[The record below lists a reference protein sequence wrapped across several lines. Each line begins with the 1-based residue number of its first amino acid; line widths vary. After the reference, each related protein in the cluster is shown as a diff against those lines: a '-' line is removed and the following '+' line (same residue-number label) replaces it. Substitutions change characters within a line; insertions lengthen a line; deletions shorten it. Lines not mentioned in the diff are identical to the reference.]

1 MLSVRSLILSVIDL
15 LEAGASADDV
25 ATKTAT
31 SRALLD
37 RKTDQAEKEFMDEVG
52 GRRYAVE

>member
-31 SRALLD
+31 SRVLLD
-37 RKTDQAEKEFMDEVG
+37 RRTDQAEKEFMDGV
-52 GRRYAVE
+52 